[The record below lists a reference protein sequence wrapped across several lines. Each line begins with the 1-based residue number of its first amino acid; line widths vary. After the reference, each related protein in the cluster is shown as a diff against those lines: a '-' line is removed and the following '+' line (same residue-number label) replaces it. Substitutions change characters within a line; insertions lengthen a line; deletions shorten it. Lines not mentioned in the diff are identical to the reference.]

1 MAAAKLVH
9 KYAKKSLLALKG
21 GAHDGKVLSVEEVE
35 SLATIPSREELLA
48 KLAGMMQATMAK
60 FARTLAAL
68 AEKRQIE
75 EGASSAPGEDA
86 ALEAGAV
93 SPQSN

>member
-1 MAAAKLVH
+1 
-9 KYAKKSLLALKG
+9 
-21 GAHDGKVLSVEEVE
+21 
-35 SLATIPSREELLA
+35 
-48 KLAGMMQATMAK
+48 MAK